1 MALIERMD
9 GMPLRL
15 SSPIPI
21 DSRIQGDDLP
31 ESREARPDLHQ
42 VAQPIA
48 SINAEDLPDS

>member
-21 DSRIQGDDLP
+21 DWRIQGDDLP
-31 ESREARPDLHQ
+31 ENREARPDLHQ